1 MTEEPQPSPSF
12 EAWSCDDIT
21 PDLCKLQV
29 ETGRVQVKGNNT
41 VSFWKWF
48 MTENQNQDDDHDHD
62 ERMATTNNNNDDATP
77 LVIIPGGPAW
87 GHDYL
92 LSLKQ
97 QACRGR
103 VVYFYD
109 PLGMGKSSR
118 IVSSKEMPPLL
129 LDYYATEE
137 LPALLEAWNLITTQV
152 SLLGHGFGGMIAL
165 SYALFNKKRTTR
177 TKLQSLVLLSTP
189 GDIQL
194 YYDAQWDTDDG
205 TLGQLP
211 HYTQERIHALIHQEA
226 YDSPEYQQLV
236 QAQYPLW
243 LTRTWP
249 PVDCVLDSWKHKSSK
264 ASQRLT
270 NSLLGPAHAFML
282 DITQASLANFNV
294 TDQLVLPDLATLPVL
309 LLSGEFDSVRP
320 IVVDTLADALPNS
333 ERIII
338 PNAAHLTMIDQ
349 PKLVNDAIGDFLERV
364 DQGIYY
370 PIAATEQAAA
380 AGRPMV
386 GPWFVLA
393 FFILATMGTM
403 SCLLV
408 GRQIQERRRRHQ
420 AYELIL

>member
-1 MTEEPQPSPSF
+1 MTEEPEPSPSF

-21 PDLCKLQV
+21 PDLCNLQV

-48 MTENQNQDDDHDHD
+48 RTEHENQDDDDDHDHD
-62 ERMATTNNNNDDATP
+62 DERMATASSNDDATP

-109 PLGMGKSSR
+109 PLGMGNSSR
-118 IVSSKEMPPLL
+118 SISSKQMLPPLL

-137 LPALLEAWNLITTQV
+137 LPALLEAWNFTTQV

-165 SYALFNKKRTTR
+165 SYALFKKRTTR
-177 TKLQSLVLLSTP
+177 TVLQSLVLLSTP

-211 HYTQERIHALIHQEA
+211 HYMQERIHALIHEEA
-226 YDSPEYQQLV
+226 YESPEYQQLV

-249 PVDCVLDSWKHKSSK
+249 PVDCVLDSWKHGRSK

-270 NSLLGPAHAFML
+270 NSLFGPAHAFML

-294 TDQLVLPDLATLPVL
+294 TDQLLPRLATLPVL

-364 DQGIYY
+364 DQGYT
-370 PIAATEQAAA
+370 PIAIEQAAA
-380 AGRPMV
+380 GGPMV
-386 GPWFVLA
+386 GPWLVLA

-403 SCLLV
+403 SCLVV
-408 GRQIQERRRRHQ
+408 GRQIQERRRHHQ